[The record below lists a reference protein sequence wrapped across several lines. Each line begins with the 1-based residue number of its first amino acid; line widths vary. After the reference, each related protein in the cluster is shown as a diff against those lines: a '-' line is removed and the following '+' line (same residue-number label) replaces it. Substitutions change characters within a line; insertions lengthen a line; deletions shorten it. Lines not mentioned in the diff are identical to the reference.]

1 MLVDL
6 HAHYPMHLQPSE
18 RQLAHERLRQWEKEW
33 LRALIVRRLSR
44 TFNYEGAK
52 PSVTLAEMEQGD
64 VGVILSP
71 LYSPFDEIDF
81 TRRYGSKP
89 RPGYFT
95 ELLDQLVLVEDHIE
109 ERRNEGHSVTI
120 AHSRAELTQALGAGE
135 QVLIHAVEGG
145 FHLGDAEDEV
155 REHVKEL
162 AERGVVYITVAHLF
176 WRGVATNAPALPFMP
191 DWLYSL
197 MFPQPKHVGLSRS
210 DARRSTQWWT
220 TACSSTSPT

>member
-52 PSVTLAEMEQGD
+52 PSVTLEEMEQGD

-120 AHSRAELTQALGAGE
+120 AHSRAELAQALGAGE
-135 QVLIHAVEGG
+135 AGAHTRGRGRLSPRRRRGRSPRAREGSSPSG
-145 FHLGDAEDEV
+145 A
-155 REHVKEL
+155 
-162 AERGVVYITVAHLF
+162 
-176 WRGVATNAPALPFMP
+176 
-191 DWLYSL
+191 
-197 MFPQPKHVGLSRS
+197 
-210 DARRSTQWWT
+210 
-220 TACSSTSPT
+220 SSTSPSRTCSGGASRRTRRRCRSCPTGSTA